1 MKLIIQIPCFNEEAV
16 LPGTLAALPREV
28 EGFDSVEWLIID
40 DGSTDDTALVARQ
53 CGVDHIV
60 RFNSNK
66 GLAVAFQTGIDAA
79 LKLGGDV
86 IVNTDADNQY
96 CADDIPKLVAPIVAG
111 EADMVVGDRNVKN
124 HDEFSGTKRV
134 LQSWGSW
141 VVRQASSTD
150 IPDVTSGFRAYS
162 REAAL
167 RLNIVSRFTYTL
179 ETIIQAGRSDL
190 AITHVPI
197 RTNPKVRESRLFH
210 SVPQYVKRSVGTIF
224 RIYLMYE
231 PLPAFLWPAAV
242 FGLAGLALVA
252 RFGWF
257 YFTEPGP
264 TGHVQSLI
272 VGAALLIF
280 ALQLV
285 LLGVIGELLRT
296 NRIISE
302 QTLQRVRKLELAA
315 GVGPD
320 VLGDASAPQE
330 LVPQDIAGEPETL
343 AAPVQSHRP

>member
-66 GLAVAFQTGIDAA
+66 GLAVAFQAGIDAA

-96 CADDIPKLVAPIVAG
+96 RADDIPKLVAPIVAG